1 VYPLDCFPLLITS
14 CDCGG
19 ADVGGHNA
27 RASRLERAEPQPFLV
42 RPLRLA
48 EANRRTE
55 LKKKERTRD
64 EGIRSA
70 DRGGGHDRVFGN
82 HGCDRIR
89 ARDATR
95 DIVDCCRKGVDRV
108 LVDPSDELR
117 SCELR
122 ARP

>member
-1 VYPLDCFPLLITS
+1 
-14 CDCGG
+14 
-19 ADVGGHNA
+19 
-27 RASRLERAEPQPFLV
+27 
-42 RPLRLA
+42 LRLA

-122 ARP
+122 ARPYALEPAEQLSPPPRSGTTGGSGWAAPALAG